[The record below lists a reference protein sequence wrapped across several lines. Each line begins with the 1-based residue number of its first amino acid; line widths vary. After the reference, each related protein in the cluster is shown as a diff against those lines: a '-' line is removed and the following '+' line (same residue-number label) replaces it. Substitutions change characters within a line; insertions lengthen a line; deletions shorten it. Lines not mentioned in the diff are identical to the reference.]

1 MSESVSK
8 HIVRQWS
15 SYGIEVLSSGDDS
28 CTLVLPPRVEDIGDL
43 CEDLWDSFGA
53 TVDIEYDSGSL
64 RAVVWYGRKEK
75 RSSYAFYYIISFLL
89 VLIYAIIARRDNLKE
104 DAHSFLV
111 WLLSCL

>member
-53 TVDIEYDSGSL
+53 TVDIDTTREVYEPLSGTE
-64 RAVVWYGRKEK
+64 EK
-75 RSSYAFYYIISFLL
+75 KNDRRTRSITSYPFFWS
-89 VLIYAIIARRDNLKE
+89 
-104 DAHSFLV
+104 
-111 WLLSCL
+111 